1 MEKQKWLN
9 NLNEK
14 QIKAINSDKKAIYLH
29 AGAGTGK
36 TTTLTNKI
44 VNLINDLNIDGDNIL
59 AITFTNNAAKEMR
72 KRLKEFIPFYD
83 FSRLT
88 ICTFHSFGYSFLKQ
102 NITYLNSNLT
112 SSFFIIDEKESKKII
127 KEKIDILKLDKEKY
141 KAKYFIKKISYIKN
155 NKIKKK
161 IFEELKIPKQI
172 NIRFNSSE
180 EEKIFNLYEE
190 YLKQNN
196 FLDFD
201 DLIIYT
207 YKILKNNTSLTSF
220 YQNKFSHILIDEFQ
234 DIDLIQ
240 YQIIKMIS
248 KNNFIFAVGDP
259 NQNIYSFRGSDSFC
273 NELFI
278 EDFKGN
284 VFYLDQNYR
293 SSQKILDKANLLIK
307 YNYDEKQNHFKNNLK
322 SNITNGEIIYRNFH
336 NDKKEAEFIAKK
348 IKKLVQNS
356 KYNYK
361 DIAILYRINKLC
373 KEIENNLII
382 QHIPY
387 VIKNSISFYQKK
399 EIKDFLAYLKV
410 LLFPKNDFDFKRIIN
425 TPPRQIGKTTINKLE
440 KIANER
446 KISLF
451 EAMDYVSEQDT
462 IKLKINNL
470 KKTFQEL
477 LKIFNDESKCNLSN
491 CINLINEKIK
501 YSEILDK
508 KEKDKNNYNKKNEN
522 KIKDNLNNLQ
532 EFFDLENKKQKG
544 TFLEKLNELLNKIT
558 LYSEKD
564 DNDKN
569 QVLLSS
575 IHKVKGLEF
584 KIVFIIG
591 LEDNIFTDDIEK
603 YGKENVQ
610 EERRIAYVA
619 ITRAKELLFLTSA
632 NFRKFSFRNKQN
644 ECTRP
649 VSFLEEMKFPK
660 IKENIIISE
669 PNKYKSI
676 DITKDENKTSYKAG
690 DKVMHNIFGKGF
702 IISVNKD
709 ILSIIFSKPH
719 GIKKILITHN
729 SFKKI

>member
-14 QIKAINSDKKAIYLH
+14 QIKVINSDKKAIYLH

-72 KRLKEFIPFYD
+72 QRLKEFIPFHD

-127 KEKIDILKLDKEKY
+127 KEKIDILKLDKDRY
-141 KAKYFIKKISYIKN
+141 KVKDLITKISYIKN
-155 NKIKKK
+155 NKIKKQ
-161 IFEELKIPKQI
+161 IFEELKIQKQI
-172 NIRFNSSE
+172 NIGFNSSE
-180 EEKIFNLYEE
+180 EKKIFNLYEE

-207 YKILKNNTSLTSF
+207 YKILKNNNSLTSF
-220 YQNKFSHILIDEFQ
+220 YQKKFSHILIDEFQ

-273 NELFI
+273 NKLFI

-284 VFYLDQNYR
+284 IFYLDQNYR

-307 YNYDEKQNHFKNNLK
+307 YNYDEKQNYFKNNLK
-322 SNITNGEIIYRNFH
+322 SNITNGEIIYRKFQ

-361 DIAILYRINKLC
+361 DIAILYRINKLY

-387 VIKNSISFYQKK
+387 VIKNSVSFYQKK

-451 EAMDYVSEQDT
+451 EAMDYASEQDT
-462 IKLKINNL
+462 INLKINNL

-477 LKIFNDESKCNLSN
+477 LKIFHDESKCNLSN

-501 YSEILDK
+501 YSEILDQ
-508 KEKDKNNYNKKNEN
+508 KEKDKNNYNKKKEN

-532 EFFDLENKKQKG
+532 EIFNLENKKQKG
-544 TFLEKLNELLNKIT
+544 NFLEKLNELLNKIT

-591 LEDNIFTDDIEK
+591 LEDNIFADDIEK

-610 EERRIAYVA
+610 EDRRIAYVA

-632 NFRKFSFRNKQN
+632 NFRKFLFRNKQN

-660 IKENIIISE
+660 TKENIIISE

>member
-1 MEKQKWLN
+1 MEKQKLLN

-14 QIKAINSDKKAIYLH
+14 QKEVIISDKKAIYLH

-44 VNLINDLNIDGDNIL
+44 FHLINNLHIDGDNIL

-72 KRLKEFIPFYD
+72 QRLKEFISFHD

-88 ICTFHSFGYSFLKQ
+88 ICTFHSFGYSFLKK
-102 NITYLNSNLT
+102 NIAYLNSNLT
-112 SSFFIIDEKESKKII
+112 SSFFIIDEKEKKKII
-127 KEKIDILKLDKEKY
+127 KEKIDILKLDKDKY
-141 KAKYFIKKISYIKN
+141 KAKYLIKKISDIKN
-155 NKIKKK
+155 NKIKKQ
-161 IFEELKIPKQI
+161 IFEELEIQKQI
-172 NIRFNSSE
+172 NIELRSSE
-180 EEKIFNLYEE
+180 EKQIFNFYEE
-190 YLKQNN
+190 YLKKNN

-207 YKILKNNTSLTSF
+207 YQILKNNTSLTSF
-220 YQNKFSHILIDEFQ
+220 YQKKFSHILIDEFQ

-240 YQIIKMIS
+240 YQIIKMIGQ
-248 KNNFIFAVGDP
+248 NNFIFVVGDP
-259 NQNIYSFRGSDSFC
+259 NQNIYSFRGSEPLC
-273 NELFI
+273 NKLFI
-278 EDFKGN
+278 KDFKGN
-284 VFYLDQNYR
+284 IFYLDQNYR
-293 SSQKILDKANLLIK
+293 SSQNILDKANLLIK

-322 SNITNGEIIYRNFH
+322 SNITHGKVIYRNFQ
-336 NDKKEAEFIAKK
+336 NDKKESEFIAKK

-361 DIAILYRINKLC
+361 DIAILYRMNKLC

-387 VIKNSISFYQKK
+387 IIKSSTSFYQKK

-451 EAMDYVSEQDT
+451 ETMDYVSEQDT

-477 LKIFNDESKCNLSN
+477 LKIFHDESKCNLSN

-508 KEKDKNNYNKKNEN
+508 KEKDKNNYNNSNEN
-522 KIKDNLNNLQ
+522 KIKNNLDNLQDIFN
-532 EFFDLENKKQKG
+532 LENQKQKG
-544 TFLEKLNELLNKIT
+544 TFVEKLNELLNKIT

-584 KIVFIIG
+584 KIVFVIG
-591 LEDNIFTDDIEK
+591 LENNIFLDDIEE
-603 YGKENVQ
+603 YGEKNVQ
-610 EERRIAYVA
+610 EDRRIAYVA

-632 NFRKFSFRNKQN
+632 NVRKFLFRNKQN
-644 ECTRP
+644 EFTRP
-649 VSFLEEMKFPK
+649 VSFLEEMKFTET
-660 IKENIIISE
+660 KENIIISE

-676 DITKDENKTSYKAG
+676 DITKDENKTSYKVG
-690 DKVMHNIFGKGF
+690 DKVMHNIFGKGL

-709 ILSIIFSKPH
+709 ILSIIFKPH